1 MKQLGLNDSGFVKR
15 PKKIR
20 KARFLDEIDRVVP
33 WSRLMDQIKPRN
45 PKAGNGRRPGSL
57 AIGSVLEF
65 RIFPS

>member
-33 WSRLMDQIKPRN
+33 
-45 PKAGNGRRPGSL
+45 
-57 AIGSVLEF
+57 
-65 RIFPS
+65 